1 MIPIFRPWFGEE
13 EVEAVREVLLSGWVG
28 PGVKVEE
35 LEQRFAE
42 YVDAKHAVSLNSCS
56 AALFLALKAL
66 AVEGGEV
73 LTTSLTFVASNHAI
87 LQNDATPVFCD
98 IDPETLNIDPQS
110 IEAKIT
116 PKTKAILVVHF
127 AGHPC
132 DMDAIGAIAQKHG
145 LPIVEDAAHA
155 VGARYKGKMIGGIS
169 HMTCFSFDARKNLST
184 CDGGM
189 LTTNDDKIA
198 EQVKR
203 LRWMGISRGT
213 YDRFR
218 KNGLERRWE
227 YEIDEVGY
235 KCYMN
240 DLNAAIGLAQ
250 LGKIES
256 ANAQRRE
263 IFLQYGH
270 AFAELPWFQAPVM
283 RDNVRSGMHAYVA
296 RVPDRDGLIAHLAD
310 REIDAGV
317 HYKPCH
323 LFNVYEPYRCA
334 LPVTDAVWPQL
345 VTLPLFP
352 SMTEDNV
359 QQVIGAVTGFQPNGS
374 VAF

>member
-28 PGVKVEE
+28 PGTKVEAF
-35 LEQRFAE
+35 EQRFAE
-42 YVDAKHAVSLNSCS
+42 YADAKHAVSLNSCS
-56 AALFLALKAL
+56 AALFLGLKAL
-66 AVEGGEV
+66 HVEGGEV
-73 LTTSLTFVASNHAI
+73 LTTSLTFAASNHAI

-110 IEAKIT
+110 IEANIT
-116 PKTKAILVVHF
+116 PQSKAILVVHF

-145 LPIVEDAAHA
+145 LPVVEDAAHA

-169 HMTCFSFDARKNLST
+169 HISCFSFDARKNLST

-189 LTTNDDKIA
+189 LTTNDDEIA
-198 EQVKR
+198 ERVKR
-203 LRWMGISRGT
+203 LRWMGISKGT

-218 KNGLERRWE
+218 KNGLEKRWE

-250 LGKIES
+250 LSKIEA

-270 AFAELPWFQAPVM
+270 AFAELEWFQAPVI
-283 RDNVRSGMHAYVA
+283 REDVRSGMHAYVA

-310 REIDAGV
+310 NEIDAGV

-323 LFNVYEPYRCA
+323 LFNVYEPYRRE
-334 LPVTDAVWPQL
+334 LPVTDAVWPLL
-345 VTLPLFP
+345 VTLPMFP

>member
-28 PGVKVEE
+28 PGKKVEE
-35 LEQRFAE
+35 FERRFAE
-42 YVDAKHAVSLNSCS
+42 FVDAKYAVSLNSCS
-56 AALFLALKAL
+56 AALFLAFKAL
-66 AVEGGEV
+66 NVEGGEV

-98 IDPETLNIDPQS
+98 IDPETLNIDPRS
-110 IEAKIT
+110 MEANIT
-116 PKTKAILVVHF
+116 SKTKAILVVHF

-169 HMTCFSFDARKNLST
+169 HITCFSFDARKNLST

-189 LTTNDDKIA
+189 LTTNDEEITKR
-198 EQVKR
+198 VKR
-203 LRWMGISRGT
+203 LRWMGISKGT

-250 LGKIES
+250 LSKIEA

-270 AFAELPWFQAPVM
+270 AFAELEWFQAPVI
-283 RDNVRSGMHAYVA
+283 REDVRSGMHAYVA

-323 LFNVYEPYRCA
+323 LFNVYEPYRRV

-345 VTLPLFP
+345 LTLPLFP

-359 QQVIGAVTGFQPNGS
+359 QQVIGAVTEFKPNGS
-374 VAF
+374 VAL

>member
-28 PGVKVEE
+28 PGKKVEE

-42 YVDAKHAVSLNSCS
+42 YVQVKHAVSLNSCS

-66 AVEGGEV
+66 NVAGGEV

-98 IDPETLNIDPQS
+98 IDLDTLNVDPQS
-110 IEAKIT
+110 IEANIT
-116 PKTKAILVVHF
+116 AKTKAILVVHF

-145 LPIVEDAAHA
+145 LPVVEDAAHA

-169 HMTCFSFDARKNLST
+169 HISCFSFDARKNLST

-189 LTTNDDKIA
+189 LTTNDDAIA

-218 KNGLERRWE
+218 KDGLERRWE

-250 LGKIES
+250 LNKIEA

-263 IFLQYGH
+263 VFLQYGH
-270 AFAELPWFQAPVM
+270 AFSELGWLQTPIV
-283 RDNVRSGMHAYVA
+283 RDDVRSGMHAYVA
-296 RVPDRDGLIAHLAD
+296 RVPDRDGLIAHLANH
-310 REIDAGV
+310 EIDAGV

-323 LFNVYEPYRCA
+323 LFNVYEPYRRE
-334 LPVTDAVWPQL
+334 LPVTDSVWPQL

-359 QQVIGAVTGFQPNGS
+359 QQVIGAVTGFQPSDS